1 MRRELITAFAA
12 MAALI
17 TLAFLVPLGL
27 SARLQGRDRALDEGR
42 LVAAD
47 LVPLAAAGRQADVA
61 QLVDGINA
69 QGHQRV
75 TVVIGGQVI
84 GEPAPESA
92 RLARALDGATSSSG
106 DAPGGVELV
115 TAVAGVGG
123 TSAVRVLVTD
133 EELGRGLVAS
143 WAALAATGVALVGLS
158 VAIADRI
165 AQRVVRPARRLADA
179 AHRLGGGELAVT
191 VAPSGP
197 PELVDTA
204 EAFNQLTGQVRAMLA
219 AEREMVGELAHRL
232 RTPLTRLRIDLD
244 RVADDGLAA
253 DLHADVDALRD
264 EIDDLIAQAR
274 RTADPPRPLDV
285 AGVAAERF
293 GFWRALAADEDRPC
307 RLVLSGV
314 AVDPD
319 VPGTAW
325 DPVTVAVEP
334 EALAAGLDVLFENVF
349 AHTERGVAF
358 ELSVAAGP
366 GGGCVIT
373 LDDAGSGFD
382 PSMAAAG
389 RSGGGSTG
397 LGLAIVG
404 RLARATGGSMSI
416 GPSPLGGARVVC
428 ELGTGAARTGMT
440 LPVA

>member
-1 MRRELITAFAA
+1 

-47 LVPLAAAGRQADVA
+47 LVPLAAAGRQAEVA

-69 QGHQRV
+69 EGHQRV

-92 RLARALDGATSSSG
+92 RLARALEGATSSSG

-123 TSAVRVLVTD
+123 NSAVRVLVTD
-133 EELGRGLVAS
+133 AELSRGLAAS
-143 WAALAATGVALVGLS
+143 WAALAATGLVLVGLS

-179 AHRLGGGELAVT
+179 AHRLGAGDLEVAVE
-191 VAPSGP
+191 PSGP
-197 PELVDTA
+197 TELVDTA
-204 EAFNQLTGQVRAMLA
+204 DAFNRLTGQVRGMLA
-219 AEREMVGELAHRL
+219 AEREMVGELTHRL

-244 RVADDGLAA
+244 RVADDALAA

-285 AGVAAERF
+285 TAVAAERF
-293 GFWRALAADEDRPC
+293 GFWRVLAADEDRPC
-307 RLVLSGV
+307 RLVLGGV
-314 AVDPD
+314 PVEPEE
-319 VPGTAW
+319 PGAAW
-325 DPVTVAVEP
+325 EPVTVAVEP

-349 AHTERGVAF
+349 AHTGRGVAF
-358 ELSVAAGP
+358 ELSVAAEP
-366 GGGCVIT
+366 DGGCVIA
-373 LDDAGSGFD
+373 LDDAGTGFD

-404 RLARATGGSMSI
+404 RLARSTGGSMAI
-416 GPSPLGGARVVC
+416 EPSPLGGARVVC
-428 ELGTGAARTGMT
+428 RLGTGARRTAA
-440 LPVA
+440 VI

>member
-42 LVAAD
+42 LVAAG
-47 LVPLAAAGRQADVA
+47 LVPLAAAGRQAEVA
-61 QLVDGINA
+61 QLVERLNA
-69 QGHQRV
+69 AGHQRV
-75 TVVIGGQVI
+75 TVVVGGQVI

-92 RLARALDGATSSSG
+92 RLTRALEAATSSSG

-133 EELGRGLVAS
+133 AELSRGLAAS

-179 AHRLGGGELAVT
+179 ARSLGAGDLEVAVE
-191 VAPSGP
+191 PSGP
-197 PELVDTA
+197 TELVDTA
-204 EAFNQLTGQVRAMLA
+204 DAFNRLTGQVRGMLA
-219 AEREMVGELAHRL
+219 AEREMVGELTHRL

-244 RVADDGLAA
+244 RVADEGLAA

-285 AGVAAERF
+285 TTVAAERF
-293 GFWRALAADEDRPC
+293 AFWRVLAADEDRPC
-307 RLVLSGV
+307 RLVLGGV
-314 AVDPD
+314 AVDSD
-319 VPGTAW
+319 EPGATW
-325 DPVTVAVEP
+325 EPVTVAVEP

-349 AHTERGVAF
+349 AHTDRGVAF
-358 ELSVAAGP
+358 ELSVTAEP
-366 GGGCVIT
+366 GGGCVIA
-373 LDDAGSGFD
+373 LDDAGTGFD

-404 RLARATGGSMSI
+404 RLARATGGSMAI
-416 GPSPLGGARVVC
+416 EPSPLGGARVVC
-428 ELGTGAARTGMT
+428 RLGTGAHRAA
-440 LPVA
+440 PVV

>member
-1 MRRELITAFAA
+1 MRRELTTAFAA

-42 LVAAD
+42 SVAAG
-47 LVPLAAAGRQADVA
+47 LVPLAAAGRQDEVA
-61 QLVDGINA
+61 RLVDGVNA
-69 QGHQRV
+69 DGHQRV
-75 TVVIGGQVI
+75 TVVMGGQVI
-84 GEPAPESA
+84 GEPAPASA
-92 RLARALDGATSSSG
+92 RLTQALDGATSSSG
-106 DAPGGVELV
+106 EAPGGVELV
-115 TAVAGVGG
+115 TAVAGVSG

-133 EELGRGLVAS
+133 DELNRGLVAS

-165 AQRVVRPARRLADA
+165 ASRVVRPARRLADA
-179 AHRLGGGELAVT
+179 ARRLGEGELEVT
-191 VAPSGP
+191 VEPSGP
-197 PELVDTA
+197 SELADTA
-204 EAFNQLTGQVRAMLA
+204 AAFNRLTGQVQGMLA

-244 RVADDGLAA
+244 RVADDDLAA
-253 DLHADVDALRD
+253 DLHAGVDALRD

-285 AGVAAERF
+285 TGVAAERYE
-293 GFWRALAADEDRPC
+293 FWRALAADEERSC
-307 RLVLSGV
+307 RLLLGGV
-314 AVDPD
+314 PVDPAE
-319 VPGTAW
+319 PGAQW
-325 DPVTVAVEP
+325 HPVTVAVEP

-358 ELSVAAGP
+358 QLSVAADP
-366 GGGCVIT
+366 GGGCVIA
-373 LDDAGSGFD
+373 LDDAGTGFD

-404 RLARATGGSMSI
+404 RLARSTGGSMAVEA
-416 GPSPLGGARVVC
+416 SPLGGARVVC
-428 ELGTGAARTGMT
+428 RLGSGAARAATA
-440 LPVA
+440 V

>member
-1 MRRELITAFAA
+1 MRRELTTAFAA
-12 MAALI
+12 MATLI

-42 LVAAD
+42 SVAAH
-47 LVPLAAAGRQADVA
+47 LVPLAAAGRQGEVA
-61 QLVDGINA
+61 HLVDRINA
-69 QGHQRV
+69 AGRQRV

-84 GEPAPESA
+84 GEAAPESA
-92 RLARALDGATSSSG
+92 RLAQALDGAASSSG

-133 EELGRGLVAS
+133 AELSRGLAAA
-143 WAALAATGVALVGLS
+143 WAALAATGLALVGLS

-179 AHRLGGGELAVT
+179 AHRLGSGELAVM
-191 VAPSGP
+191 VEPSGP
-197 PELVDTA
+197 AELVDTA
-204 EAFNQLTGQVRAMLA
+204 DAFNRLTGQVQGMLA
-219 AEREMVGELAHRL
+219 AEREMVGELTHRL

-244 RVADDGLAA
+244 RVADEGLAA

-274 RTADPPRPLDV
+274 RTADPPRPIDV
-285 AGVAAERF
+285 TGVAAERY
-293 GFWRALAADEDRPC
+293 GFWRALAADEHRPC

-314 AVDPD
+314 PVDPD
-319 VPGTAW
+319 APGAVW
-325 DPVTVAVEP
+325 EPVTVAVEP

-373 LDDAGSGFD
+373 LDDAGPGFD

-389 RSGGGSTG
+389 RSGGGSSG
-397 LGLAIVG
+397 LGLAILG
-404 RLARATGGSMSI
+404 RLARASSGSMTI
-416 GPSPLGGARVVC
+416 EPSPMGGARVVC
-428 ELGTGAARTGMT
+428 RLGTGAPRTAF
-440 LPVA
+440 VV

>member
-1 MRRELITAFAA
+1 MRRELTTAFAA

-42 LVAAD
+42 TVAAD
-47 LVPLAAAGRQADVA
+47 LVPLVAAGRQAELA
-61 QLVDGINA
+61 RLVDGVNA
-69 QGHQRV
+69 RGHQQV
-75 TVVIGGQVI
+75 TVVIGDQVI
-84 GEPAPESA
+84 GQRAESP
-92 RLARALDGATSSSG
+92 RLTEALVGATSSSG
-106 DAPGGVELV
+106 EAPGGVELV
-115 TAVAGVGG
+115 TAVAGVSG

-133 EELGRGLVAS
+133 EELNRGLVAS

-179 AHRLGGGELAVT
+179 AHRLGGGELEVT
-191 VAPSGP
+191 VEPSGP
-197 PELVDTA
+197 AELVDTA
-204 EAFNQLTGQVRAMLA
+204 EAFNRLTGQVQRMLA

-244 RVADDGLAA
+244 RVADDDLAA

-285 AGVAAERF
+285 TGVAAERYE
-293 GFWRALAADEDRPC
+293 FWRALAADEDRPC
-307 RLVLSGV
+307 RLLLDGV
-314 AVDPD
+314 PVDPSE
-319 VPGTAW
+319 PGARW
-325 DPVTVAVEP
+325 HPVTVAVEP
-334 EALAAGLDVLFENVF
+334 EALAAALDVLFENVF

-358 ELSVAAGP
+358 QLSVTAEA
-366 GGGCVIT
+366 GGGCVVA
-373 LDDAGSGFD
+373 LDDAGTGFD
-382 PSMAAAG
+382 PALAAAG
-389 RSGGGSTG
+389 ASGGGSTG

-404 RLARATGGSMSI
+404 RLARATGGAMAI
-416 GPSPLGGARVVC
+416 EASPLGGARVVC
-428 ELGTGAARTGMT
+428 RLGAGAGAARTAA
-440 LPVA
+440 VV

>member
-47 LVPLAAAGRQADVA
+47 LVPLAAAGRQAEVA

-69 QGHQRV
+69 RGHQRV

-84 GEPAPESA
+84 GEQAESA
-92 RLARALDGATSSSG
+92 RLTQALDGATSSSG
-106 DAPGGVELV
+106 EAAGGVELV
-115 TAVAGVGG
+115 TAVTGVGG

-133 EELGRGLVAS
+133 AELSRGLAAS

-179 AHRLGGGELAVT
+179 AHRLGEGELEVT
-191 VAPSGP
+191 VEPSGP
-197 PELVDTA
+197 AELVDTA
-204 EAFNQLTGQVRAMLA
+204 EAFNQLTGQVRGMLA

-244 RVADDGLAA
+244 RVADDNLAA

-264 EIDDLIAQAR
+264 EVDDLIAQAR

-285 AGVAAERF
+285 TGVAAERYE
-293 GFWRALAADEDRPC
+293 FWRVLAADEDRPC
-307 RLVLSGV
+307 RLLLGGEP
-314 AVDPD
+314 VDPSE
-319 VPGTAW
+319 PGARW
-325 DPVTVAVEP
+325 QPVTVAVEP
-334 EALAAGLDVLFENVF
+334 EALTAALDVLFENVF

-358 ELSVAAGP
+358 QLSVTAEP
-366 GGGCVIT
+366 GGGCEIA
-373 LDDAGSGFD
+373 LDDAGTGFD

-404 RLARATGGSMSI
+404 RLARATGGSMAI
-416 GPSPLGGARVVC
+416 EPSPLGGARVVC
-428 ELGTGAARTGMT
+428 RLGAGAGRTAA
-440 LPVA
+440 VV